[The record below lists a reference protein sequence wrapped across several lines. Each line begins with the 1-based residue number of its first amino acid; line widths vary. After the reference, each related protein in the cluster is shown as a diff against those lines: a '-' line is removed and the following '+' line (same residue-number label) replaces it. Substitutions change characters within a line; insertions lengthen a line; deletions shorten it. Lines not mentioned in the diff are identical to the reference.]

1 MNRIATTLTTVVLLL
16 ATAASAQ
23 YNDQKVT
30 VTIPF
35 EFVVGKNTLPSG
47 QYVFLRIGANTLLIR
62 SPQGRSLVTVITGA
76 VEASDVVSSP
86 KLRFAN
92 IAGSHVLVQVWSE
105 NDVMGKELYHAHSL
119 IQEARYPA
127 IHGTVAG
134 RR

>member
-1 MNRIATTLTTVVLLL
+1 MNRTTTSLALVVLVL
-16 ATAASAQ
+16 AVAAGAQ

-30 VTIPF
+30 ATIPF
-35 EFVVGKNTLPSG
+35 DFVVGKNTIPAG
-47 QYVFLRIGANTLLIR
+47 RYVFLRTGANTLLIR
-62 SPQGRSLVTVITGA
+62 NPQGRSLITVVTGP
-76 VEASDVVSSP
+76 VEANSVSASS

-105 NDVMGKELYHAHSL
+105 NDVIGSELYHAHSL
-119 IQEARYPA
+119 IQESRYPA